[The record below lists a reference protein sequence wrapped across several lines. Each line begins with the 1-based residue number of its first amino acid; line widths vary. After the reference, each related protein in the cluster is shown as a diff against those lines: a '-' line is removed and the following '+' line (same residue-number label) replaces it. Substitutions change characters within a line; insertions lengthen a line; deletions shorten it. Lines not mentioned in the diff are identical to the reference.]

1 MYGVRKGNETSGWP
15 TLMKI
20 QSQHALRM
28 TKRVAQ
34 LETENDMLQNQ
45 CRMLGQSIQQ
55 LESEVKFL
63 KHIS

>member
-1 MYGVRKGNETSGWP
+1 
-15 TLMKI
+15 MKI
-20 QSQHALRM
+20 QCQHALRM

-55 LESEVKFL
+55 LESEVKFV
-63 KHIS
+63 KHNV